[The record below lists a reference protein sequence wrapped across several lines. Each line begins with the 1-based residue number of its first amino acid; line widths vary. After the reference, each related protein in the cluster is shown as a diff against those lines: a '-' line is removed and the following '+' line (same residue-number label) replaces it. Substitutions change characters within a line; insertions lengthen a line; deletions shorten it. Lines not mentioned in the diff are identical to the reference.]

1 MTNVILFV
9 GPVRINKYLKD
20 LKLNFYHQVKYDSN
34 VVRYLPYSYQQVVFT
49 QLASGAWA
57 DIVIKFSRLFET
69 VALFVSEQGLDAIL
83 KTLPTEVLL
92 TLAGLKILKE
102 RFGANRMEWN
112 LVAGKAVG
120 YIRHRLGVLPIPI
133 DQMIARLQFPFYLE

>member
-1 MTNVILFV
+1 M
-9 GPVRINKYLKD
+9 
-20 LKLNFYHQVKYDSN
+20 
-34 VVRYLPYSYQQVVFT
+34 FT